1 MNLKYLTGL
10 LNSQLIKYW
19 LKNKGKMQGSNY
31 QLDKEPLQRIP
42 IAVPSAETQNLI
54 AILVDHIR
62 LLLGTNE
69 RAYDHTPNSFIAKQF
84 ESLINGCVY
93 EIYFKSHMQ
102 KLGISIIEHLTDYI
116 ETLKES
122 RNNIQKV
129 WTTYKQLDNT
139 GILHI
144 LNSLESLSPNLLNP
158 IIRE

>member
-1 MNLKYLTGL
+1 
-10 LNSQLIKYW
+10 
-19 LKNKGKMQGSNY
+19 MQ
-31 QLDKEPLQRIP
+31 E
-42 IAVPSAETQNLI
+42 
-54 AILVDHIR
+54 
-62 LLLGTNE
+62 
-69 RAYDHTPNSFIAKQF
+69 
-84 ESLINGCVY
+84 
-93 EIYFKSHMQ
+93 
-102 KLGISIIEHLTDYI
+102 LGISIIEHLTDYI

>member
-1 MNLKYLTGL
+1 
-10 LNSQLIKYW
+10 
-19 LKNKGKMQGSNY
+19 
-31 QLDKEPLQRIP
+31 
-42 IAVPSAETQNLI
+42 
-54 AILVDHIR
+54 
-62 LLLGTNE
+62 
-69 RAYDHTPNSFIAKQF
+69 
-84 ESLINGCVY
+84 
-93 EIYFKSHMQ
+93 
-102 KLGISIIEHLTDYI
+102 LGISIIEHLTDYI

>member
-1 MNLKYLTGL
+1 
-10 LNSQLIKYW
+10 
-19 LKNKGKMQGSNY
+19 
-31 QLDKEPLQRIP
+31 
-42 IAVPSAETQNLI
+42 
-54 AILVDHIR
+54 
-62 LLLGTNE
+62 
-69 RAYDHTPNSFIAKQF
+69 
-84 ESLINGCVY
+84 
-93 EIYFKSHMQ
+93 MQ